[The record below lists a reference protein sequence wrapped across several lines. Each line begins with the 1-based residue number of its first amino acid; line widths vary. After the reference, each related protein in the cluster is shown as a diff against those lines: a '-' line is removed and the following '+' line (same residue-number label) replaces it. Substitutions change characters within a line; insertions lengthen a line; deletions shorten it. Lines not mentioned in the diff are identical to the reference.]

1 MYEVSFLKKFNP
13 NKSIIIALVI
23 VLITVTIISLSTA
36 RRAQGAQTNVA
47 QSVVNDSV
55 GIVDRI
61 VAAPVNFVEKT
72 VKNVQDLFSTYSENQ
87 RLKEK
92 LDTYTDLQQDV
103 KNNEREIKAL
113 KEELDLK
120 NSLTN
125 YDKVTANVITRSP
138 DSWQDTLIVD
148 RGSKDGIKQNMAVM
162 SQSGLIGRIVEVNLA
177 SSKVELLT
185 SANQKSNHFPVRIS
199 AEDGEAFGL
208 LRGYDEKTGAMIVD
222 QLTGDKKIKAGDVVQ
237 TSGLGGSSPADLPIG
252 KVVEFKASNFGL
264 DKKVYVKPNAK
275 MYDISVVTIIQRT
288 VGEE

>member
-1 MYEVSFLKKFNP
+1 MKKFNP

-23 VLITVTIISLSTA
+23 VLVTVTIISLSAA

-55 GIVDRI
+55 GIMDRI

-72 VKNVQDLFSTYSENQ
+72 VKNAQDLFSTYSENQ
-87 RLKEK
+87 RLKAK
-92 LDTYTDLQQDV
+92 LDTYSDLAQDK

-113 KEELDLK
+113 KQELELK

-125 YDKVTANVITRSP
+125 YDTVSANVITRSP

-148 RGSKDGIKQNMAVM
+148 RGSKDGIEQNMAVM
-162 SQSGLIGRIVEVNLA
+162 SQSGLVGRIVEVNMA

-185 SANQKSNHFPVRIS
+185 SANQNSNHFPVRIS

-222 QLTGDKKIKAGDVVQ
+222 QLTGDKQIKAGDTVQ
-237 TSGLGGSSPADLPIG
+237 TSGLGGNSPADLPVG

-264 DKKVYVKPNAK
+264 DKKVYVKPNAQ

-288 VGEE
+288 AGEE

>member
-1 MYEVSFLKKFNP
+1 MKKFNP

-23 VLITVTIISLSTA
+23 VLVTVTIISLSAA

-55 GIVDRI
+55 GIMDRI

-72 VKNVQDLFSTYSENQ
+72 VKNAQDLFTTYSENQ
-87 RLKEK
+87 RLKAK
-92 LDTYTDLQQDV
+92 LDTYSDLAQDK

-113 KEELDLK
+113 KQELDLK

-125 YDKVTANVITRSP
+125 YDTVSANVITRSP

-162 SQSGLIGRIVEVNLA
+162 SQSGLVGRIVEVNMA

-185 SANQKSNHFPVRIS
+185 SANQNSNHFPVRIS

-222 QLTGDKKIKAGDVVQ
+222 QLTGDKQIKAGDTVQ
-237 TSGLGGSSPADLPIG
+237 TSGLGGNSPADLSVG

-264 DKKVYVKPNAK
+264 DKKVYVKPNAQ

-288 VGEE
+288 AGEE